1 MGWDVWWVQALLLV
15 GALVA
20 FFGAGFLGWLY
31 DEDSFLAVIGSAFV
45 SIGIYF
51 VVLTMVR
58 G

>member
-1 MGWDVWWVQALLLV
+1 MWWVQALLFA

-45 SIGIYF
+45 SVGIYF